1 MNYPEFFDKI
11 PTIKL
16 KDNLSSFLGAFE
28 NGEIEFSYKE
38 IIKSAGHSCPTV
50 LGAYLMT
57 YKALCELFKDEIPI
71 RGEIKIEFSTKQT
84 DGVTGVISNV
94 MSNITGATFDTGFK
108 GIAGNFD
115 RRFLM
120 FFEKDISS
128 NVRFTRVDNQNSV
141 DVFYDPSMIGAD
153 SKMQGL
159 MQKAISKTASSD
171 ELEEFGKLWQNRV
184 EQISLKI
191 DEVISVVK
199 LKV

>member
-1 MNYPEFFDKI
+1 MKYPEFFDKI
-11 PTIKL
+11 PNIKL

-28 NGEIEFSYKE
+28 DGQIEFSYKDVV
-38 IIKSAGHSCPTV
+38 KTAGHSCPTV

-57 YKALCELFKDEIPI
+57 YKALDELYKNEIPI
-71 RGEIKIEFSTKQT
+71 RGEIKIEFSSRQT
-84 DGVTGVISNV
+84 EGVTGVISNV

-108 GIAGNFD
+108 GLAGNFD

-128 NVRFTRVDNQNSV
+128 SVRFTRVDTQKSV
-141 DVFYDPSMIGAD
+141 DVFYDPSMIG
-153 SKMQGL
+153 SHPNMQEL

-171 ELEEFGKLWQNRV
+171 ELKEFGKLWQNRV

-191 DEVISVVK
+191 DEVIRVVK
-199 LKV
+199 L

>member
-11 PTIKL
+11 PNIKL

-28 NGEIEFSYKE
+28 DGEVVFSYKDVV
-38 IIKSAGHSCPTV
+38 KTAGHSCPTV

-57 YKALCELFKDEIPI
+57 YKALDELYKNEIPI

-84 DGVTGVISNV
+84 EGVTGVISNV

-108 GIAGNFD
+108 GLAGNFD

-128 NVRFTRVDNQNSV
+128 SVRFTRVDNQNSV
-141 DVFYDPSMIGAD
+141 DVFYDPSMIGGD

-171 ELEEFGKLWQNRV
+171 ELKEFGKLWQNRV
-184 EQISLKI
+184 EQISAKI
-191 DEVISVVK
+191 DEVIRVVK
-199 LKV
+199 L

>member
-1 MNYPEFFDKI
+1 MKYPEFFDKI
-11 PTIKL
+11 PNIKL

-28 NGEIEFSYKE
+28 DGQTEFSYKDVV
-38 IIKSAGHSCPTV
+38 KTAGHSCPTV

-57 YKALCELFKDEIPI
+57 YKALDELYKNEIPI

-84 DGVTGVISNV
+84 EGVTGVISNV

-108 GIAGNFD
+108 GLAGNFD

-128 NVRFTRVDNQNSV
+128 SVRFTRVDTQKSV
-141 DVFYDPSMIGAD
+141 DVFYDTSSI
-153 SKMQGL
+153 KMSEELQTL
-159 MQKAISKTASSD
+159 MQKAISKNAN
-171 ELEEFGKLWQNRV
+171 EQEIKEFGKLWQNRV
-184 EQISLKI
+184 EEISNKV

-199 LKV
+199 I